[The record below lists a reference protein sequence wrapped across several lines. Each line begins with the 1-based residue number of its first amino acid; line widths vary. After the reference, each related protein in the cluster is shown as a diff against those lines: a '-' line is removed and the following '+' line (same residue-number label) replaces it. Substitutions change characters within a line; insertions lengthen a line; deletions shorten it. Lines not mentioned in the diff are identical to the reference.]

1 MSTTPE
7 PPPGAATPQQQ
18 IVVVERK
25 GNGLGVAGFVCGLI
39 GAIFGLI
46 PLLFWIS
53 FPLGV
58 LGLVFGGIGWR
69 RAKRERSVVGRGS
82 RSRLSFWERSQSSSP
97 SSASPS
103 STTPSATRTTC
114 PRAGRIR
121 LNKRRGCLETAVETR
136 RREPARHAPD

>member
-7 PPPGAATPQQQ
+7 PPPGAATPPQQ

-69 RAKRERSVVGRGS
+69 RA
-82 RSRLSFWERSQSSSP
+82 
-97 SSASPS
+97 
-103 STTPSATRTTC
+103 
-114 PRAGRIR
+114 
-121 LNKRRGCLETAVETR
+121 
-136 RREPARHAPD
+136 RREPERGGKGLAVAGVILGALAIILAIIGIAIIDDAFSD